1 YPLRGSSIDIHPN
14 ARWQQDGIT
23 VAGGNRQGNET
34 NQLSNPL
41 GLYVDDDQTIYVAD
55 ELNHRIVEWK
65 RGATSGQVVA
75 GGNGRGS
82 GDHQLNYPQDV
93 IIDKERDSLIIS
105 DRSNRRVVRWSRRNG
120 TSGETI
126 LSNILCVGLTMDENG
141 SLYVIDYGKNEVRR
155 YRRGESQGT
164 VVAGGNGSGNRLDQ
178 LYGPRYV
185 FVDRDHSVYVS
196 EGGNDRVTK
205 WMKGAKQ
212 GIVVAGGQGQG
223 NGLTQFSSPRGVVV
237 DQLGTVYVADAANN
251 RIMRWPKGATQ
262 GIVTVGRNSSGG
274 QSNQLNG
281 PVGVLGLLV
290 LISLCQSMTLSRIRR
305 QPQHDPDADFNI
317 TQLIQSKGYPC
328 EEHKVITKDGYILGV
343 FRIPHGRKSSSP
355 GRPVLLQHGLIDSAA
370 TWVMNFPDQ
379 SLGFM
384 LADAGY
390 DVWLGNVRGNY
401 YSRAHVKYN
410 PDHDTEFWN
419 FSWDDMARDDLPSM
433 IYYILNVTQQ
443 TQISYVGHSQGTL
456 IGFAQ
461 FGGLSNI
468 VQNNVSFFGAL
479 APVAHITHIKSPL
492 KHLFNT
498 LMGPESFWH
507 LLFGNKEFL
516 ASSNSIK
523 WLAKHACGNVILNPL
538 ICENV
543 LFILCGPDNKNLNA
557 TRTEVYISHEPDG
570 TSVKNMIHFAQM
582 FLSKQFQ
589 AYDYGS
595 ADKNRLHYNQTTP
608 PIYSIRPM
616 KVPTAIFS
624 SGEDWL
630 ADPEDV
636 AFILDNIQNLVY
648 KKYIPDYNHLDF
660 VWALTANKVIY
671 QDLINQMQKYHPS
684 K

>member
-1 YPLRGSSIDIHPN
+1 MRAKIHPLRGSSIDIHPNARWQQNGITVAGGNRQGNGINQLSDPLGLYVDDDQTVYVADQSNHRIVEWKRVYPLRGSSIDIHPN

-82 GDHQLNYPQDV
+82 
-93 IIDKERDSLIIS
+93 
-105 DRSNRRVVRWSRRNG
+105 
-120 TSGETI
+120 
-126 LSNILCVGLTMDENG
+126 
-141 SLYVIDYGKNEVRR
+141 
-155 YRRGESQGT
+155 
-164 VVAGGNGSGNRLDQ
+164 
-178 LYGPRYV
+178 
-185 FVDRDHSVYVS
+185 
-196 EGGNDRVTK
+196 
-205 WMKGAKQ
+205 
-212 GIVVAGGQGQG
+212 
-223 NGLTQFSSPRGVVV
+223 
-237 DQLGTVYVADAANN
+237 
-251 RIMRWPKGATQ
+251 
-262 GIVTVGRNSSGG
+262 
-274 QSNQLNG
+274 
-281 PVGVLGLLV
+281 VLGLLV